1 MQFALL
7 NDLCMALRSNMKK
20 LDLRVNI
27 SGCASYGAVSR
38 IPGLIDDAN
47 TELIRKHVGNTG
59 EDGEVIIPPAD
70 PSCTMCKFDP
80 SQHDKEE
87 TPLHLMTECIGLYKL
102 RLDIFGKEDPRPPFQ
117 FPVYKIVSFLKQA
130 KIPSFPM
137 QPFLEEQ
144 FPAAPTGFPDPDPNT
159 PPSNPQNHRSPS
171 TEGTNPP
178 NTSAPTS
185 SRRNDTNQHTS
196 RYPDGDRWHHTY
208 LYTSNPPPKPH
219 KEKEMLKN
227 IRAKPLR
234 Y

>member
-1 MQFALL
+1 
-7 NDLCMALRSNMKK
+7 
-20 LDLRVNI
+20 
-27 SGCASYGAVSR
+27 
-38 IPGLIDDAN
+38 
-47 TELIRKHVGNTG
+47 
-59 EDGEVIIPPAD
+59 
-70 PSCTMCKFDP
+70 MCKFDP

-144 FPAAPTGFPDPDPNT
+144 FPAAPTGIQDPDPN
-159 PPSNPQNHRSPS
+159 PPPHHPQHTRSPS
-171 TEGTNPP
+171 TEGTDSP
-178 NTSAPTS
+178 TSAHTQTPTS
-185 SRRNDTNQHTS
+185 SRRDDQNHNPSTN
-196 RYPDGDRWHHTY
+196 PDGDRWHHTY
-208 LYTSNPPPKPH
+208 LYISNPLPKPH

-227 IRAKPLR
+227 IRSRPLR